1 MLRMRWLNFLLFSI
15 VFLFAIP
22 TIVSAEVTVIP
33 IDDLGSDYM
42 LLLPA
47 ALGLFGTI
55 FLAWYILPNSLS
67 SLQVAFEA
75 DENLFEVHRL
85 TKKRSDASE
94 CNV

>member
-1 MLRMRWLNFLLFSI
+1 MMLRKRYLNFLLFG
-15 VFLFAIP
+15 VLFLFLIP
-22 TIVSAEVTVIP
+22 SLVSAEVTVIP
-33 IDDLGSDYM
+33 TGSLGDDYM

-75 DENLFEVHRL
+75 D
-85 TKKRSDASE
+85 
-94 CNV
+94 